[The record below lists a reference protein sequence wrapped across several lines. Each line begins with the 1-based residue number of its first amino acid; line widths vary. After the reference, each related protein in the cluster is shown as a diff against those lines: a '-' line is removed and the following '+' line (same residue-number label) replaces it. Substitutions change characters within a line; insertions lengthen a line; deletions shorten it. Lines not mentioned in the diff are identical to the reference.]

1 MSTTNGSRVL
11 MIGLDSADIDYIE
24 SRLQSLPNLRRVFG
38 EGIVRRLETPASVM
52 AASPW
57 QTFYTAS
64 DPGHHGHYFPIQ
76 WDPAT
81 MQLRHVS
88 PDWLDIEPFWRP
100 LAREGLE
107 VTTLDVQMVFP
118 NRTTAGVELVNWA
131 SPTLGPFECNRP
143 EIGRQVE
150 RLFGKHVLDADIPV
164 EKSPRRA
171 AEIVKK
177 LLAGVRRRAELVRWL
192 MQHTSWDLFIAVF
205 QECHRAGHSFWK
217 DGDAPDPKDGD
228 SMLEVYR
235 ALDAEVGTILELAAA
250 GGPKTS
256 VVVFSLL
263 GMGPNRAQMHLV
275 PEVVRRINARFASG
289 GASAAAGPP
298 ANRSLMAA
306 LRDKVPAALQERI
319 ALVVPVAIRDWVV
332 ARAYEGGIDW
342 STTPGFVVPTG
353 GEGFVRVN
361 LRGREAAGWVE
372 PGSAE
377 HRRYLDF
384 VREGFLSLR
393 KPSGEPL
400 VAAITAP
407 AERFPGPRSG
417 YLPDLS
423 VTWRPGG
430 PATDVRSETLGN
442 FSGRLKTGR
451 PGNHRP
457 VAFAAISGP
466 AAASPR
472 AASLGSVVDLGEFV
486 RDLVTARA

>member
-11 MIGLDSADIDYIE
+11 MIGLDSADIDYVE

-52 AASPW
+52 AASAW

-81 MQLRHVS
+81 MRLRHVA

-150 RLFGKHVLDADIPV
+150 RLFSKHVLDADIPV

-171 AEIVKK
+171 AEIVKT

-217 DGDAPDPKDGD
+217 DGDAPDPTDGD
-228 SMLEVYR
+228 TLLEVYR
-235 ALDAEVGTILELAAA
+235 ALDAEVGTILQVAAA

-275 PEVVRRINARFASG
+275 PEVVRRINARFASS

-298 ANRSLMAA
+298 AKPGLIAA

-319 ALVVPVAIRDWVV
+319 AIVMPVAIRDWVV
-332 ARAYEGGIDW
+332 ARAYQGGIDW
-342 STTPGFVVPTG
+342 SSTPGFVVPTG
-353 GEGFVRVN
+353 GEGFIRVN
-361 LRGREAAGWVE
+361 LAGREAAGWIE
-372 PGSAE
+372 RDSAE
-377 HRRYLDF
+377 HRRYLGS
-384 VREGFLSLR
+384 VSEGFLSLR
-393 KPSGEPL
+393 KATGEPL
-400 VAAITAP
+400 VEAITAP
-407 AERFPGPRSG
+407 AERFPGPRSQ

-423 VTWRPGG
+423 VTWRPGE
-430 PATDVRSETLGN
+430 PATDVRSDTLGH

-457 VAFAAISGP
+457 MAFAAISGP
-466 AAASPR
+466 AAATRR
-472 AASLGSVVDLGEFV
+472 ASSLATIVDLAEFV
-486 RDLVTARA
+486 RDLVTDRA